1 AVSRQLAVRVVT
13 PPPSPPVGNAP
24 PPPSVPPARIEDGR
38 FVSARLALSGE
49 VPEGYEAD
57 SSNPV
62 AELAIKKTGAGGA
75 TLSFVPESLA
85 GEALDAFFQAASAQI
100 AASQG
105 GHLTF
110 LGKSKRT
117 LAGASAEERSW
128 AVENA
133 GLQLRIA
140 VAPYCAGKAA
150 LTVLRLESGVT
161 SHAALER
168 FLDSIRTA
176 GASPACVELEE

>member
-1 AVSRQLAVRVVT
+1 
-13 PPPSPPVGNAP
+13 
-24 PPPSVPPARIEDGR
+24 VPPARIEDGR
-38 FVSARLALSGE
+38 FVSARLALAGE
-49 VPEGYEAD
+49 VPDGYEAD

-75 TLSFVPESLA
+75 SLSFVPEALS
-85 GEALDAFFQAASAQI
+85 GESLDAFFQAASAQI
-100 AASQG
+100 AAAQG

-110 LGKSKRT
+110 LGKERRT

-140 VAPYCAGKAA
+140 VAPCCAGKAA
-150 LTVLRLESGVT
+150 LAVLRLESGVT
-161 SHAALER
+161 SHATLER
-168 FLDSIRTA
+168 FLGSIKAT
-176 GASPACVELEE
+176 GASPACAELEE